1 MKEKRL
7 AEIAAE
13 LAEIEARANGL
24 EPLAET
30 AEQTAI
36 DERSKVLS
44 EIKESREKLLAEK
57 EQIEAEIRAAKA
69 VEENPGSATVIENEK
84 RGEKGMEKEFR
95 NSPEY
100 IAAYA
105 KAIKG
110 DSTDLRALLTEN
122 APTDGQVPIPTF
134 AEERIRTAW
143 ETDEILNR
151 VGKTYVKGNLKIG
164 FEISGSD
171 AVIHVEGDD
180 APEEEELVLGV
191 VELVPQS
198 IKKWITIS
206 DEVLDMKDQE
216 FIDYVYDELGHRIA
230 KAAADIVVAKIKAL
244 PQTSTATTPA
254 AALITEAPSATTMIN
269 AIAQLSD
276 EATNN
281 VAIMNKLTWGEFKSI
296 TTADGYPLADPFA
309 GLVVLFNNSLK
320 AYSAASDNEV
330 YAIVGDLATGF
341 RANFPNGEE
350 IKIKMDDLSLAEKDL
365 VKFVGRKYVALEA
378 VAPGRF
384 TLIAKPA
391 ATEPT
396 NPES

>member
-7 AEIAAE
+7 AEITAE
-13 LAEIEARANGL
+13 LAEIESRANGL

-30 AEQTAI
+30 AEQAAI
-36 DERSKVLS
+36 DERSKVLA

-57 EQIEAEIRAAKA
+57 EQIEAEIRAAKE
-69 VEENPGSATVIENEK
+69 VEQHPESAKEIKNE
-84 RGEKGMEKEFR
+84 RGEKKMEKEFR

-110 DSTDLRALLTEN
+110 DDTDLRSLLTEN
-122 APTDGQVPIPTF
+122 APTGGQVPIPTL

-151 VGKTYVKGNLKIG
+151 VGKTYVKGNAKIG

-171 AVIHVEGDD
+171 AVIHVEGTD
-180 APEEEELVLGV
+180 APDEETLELGV
-191 VELVPQS
+191 VELIPQS

-206 DEVLDMKDQE
+206 DEVLDMKDEE
-216 FIDYVYDELGHRIA
+216 FIDYIYDELGHKIA

-244 PQTSTATTPA
+244 PQTSSATTPA
-254 AALITEAPSATTMIN
+254 AAKITEAPSATTMVN
-269 AIAQLSD
+269 AIANLSD

-281 VAIMNKLTWGEFKSI
+281 VAIMNKLTWAVFKSI
-296 TTADGYPLADPFA
+296 TTGDGYPLADPFA

-320 AYSAASDNEV
+320 AYSAAAEGEV

-350 IKIKMDDLSLAEKDL
+350 IRIKMDDLSLAEADL

-391 ATEPT
+391 ATEPEE
-396 NPES
+396 P

>member
-7 AEIAAE
+7 AEITAE
-13 LAEIEARANGL
+13 LAEIESRANGL

-30 AEQTAI
+30 AEQAEI
-36 DERSKVLS
+36 DERSKVLA

-57 EQIEAEIRAAKA
+57 EQIEAEIRAAKE
-69 VEENPGSATVIENEK
+69 VEQHPESAKEIKNE
-84 RGEKGMEKEFR
+84 RGEKKMEKEFR

-110 DSTDLRALLTEN
+110 DDTDLRSLLTEN
-122 APTDGQVPIPTF
+122 APTGGQVPIPKF

-151 VGKTYVKGNLKIG
+151 VGKTYVKGNLKLG

-171 AVIHVEGDD
+171 AVIHVEGTD
-180 APEEEELVLGV
+180 APDEEVLTLGV
-191 VELVPQS
+191 VELIPQS

-206 DEVLDMKDQE
+206 DEVLDMKDEE
-216 FIDYVYDELGHRIA
+216 FIDYIYDELGHKIA

-244 PQTSTATTPA
+244 PQTSSATTPA
-254 AALITEAPSATTMIN
+254 AAKITEAPSATTMVN
-269 AIAQLSD
+269 AIANLSD

-281 VAIMNKLTWGEFKSI
+281 VAIMNKLTWAAFKSI
-296 TTADGYPLADPFA
+296 TTGDGYPLADPFA

-320 AYSAASDNEV
+320 SYDTAAEGEV

-350 IKIKMDDLSLAEKDL
+350 IRIKMDDLSLAEADL

-391 ATEPT
+391 ATEPEE
-396 NPES
+396 P

>member
-7 AEIAAE
+7 AEITAE
-13 LAEIEARANGL
+13 LAEIESRANGL

-30 AEQTAI
+30 AEQAAI
-36 DERSKVLS
+36 DERSKVLA

-57 EQIEAEIRAAKA
+57 EQIEAEIRAAKE
-69 VEENPGSATVIENEK
+69 VEQHPESAKEIKNE
-84 RGEKGMEKEFR
+84 RGEKKMEKEFR

-110 DSTDLRALLTEN
+110 DDTDLRSLLTEN
-122 APTDGQVPIPTF
+122 APTGGQVPIPTF

-151 VGKTYVKGNLKIG
+151 VGKTYVKGNAKIG

-171 AVIHVEGDD
+171 AVIHVEGTD
-180 APEEEELVLGV
+180 APDEETLELGV
-191 VELVPQS
+191 VELIPQS

-206 DEVLDMKDQE
+206 DEVLDMKDEE
-216 FIDYVYDELGHRIA
+216 FIDYIYDELGHKIA

-244 PQTSTATTPA
+244 PQTSSATTPA
-254 AALITEAPSATTMIN
+254 AAKITEAPSAITMVN
-269 AIAQLSD
+269 AIANLSD

-281 VAIMNKLTWGEFKSI
+281 VAIMNKLTWAAFKSI
-296 TTADGYPLADPFA
+296 TTGDGYPLADPFA

-320 AYSAASDNEV
+320 PYATAADGEV

-350 IKIKMDDLSLAEKDL
+350 IRIKMDDLSLAEADL

-391 ATEPT
+391 ATEPEE
-396 NPES
+396 P

>member
-7 AEIAAE
+7 AEITAE
-13 LAEIEARANGL
+13 LAEIESRANGL

-30 AEQTAI
+30 AEQAAI
-36 DERSKVLS
+36 DERSKVLA

-57 EQIEAEIRAAKA
+57 EQIEAEIRAAKE
-69 VEENPGSATVIENEK
+69 VEQHPESAKEIKNE
-84 RGEKGMEKEFR
+84 RGEKKMEKEFR

-100 IAAYA
+100 IVAYA

-110 DSTDLRALLTEN
+110 DDTDLRSLLTEN
-122 APTDGQVPIPTF
+122 APTGGQVPIPTF

-151 VGKTYVKGNLKIG
+151 VGKTYVKGNAKIG

-171 AVIHVEGDD
+171 AVIHVEGTD
-180 APEEEELVLGV
+180 APDEETLELGV
-191 VELVPQS
+191 VELIPQS

-206 DEVLDMKDQE
+206 DEVLDMKDEE
-216 FIDYVYDELGHRIA
+216 FIDYIYDELGHKIA

-244 PQTSTATTPA
+244 PQTSSATTPA
-254 AALITEAPSATTMIN
+254 AAKITEAPSAITMVN
-269 AIAQLSD
+269 AIANLSD

-281 VAIMNKLTWGEFKSI
+281 VAIMNKLTWAAFKSI
-296 TTADGYPLADPFA
+296 TTGDGYPLADPFA

-320 AYSAASDNEV
+320 PYATAADGEV

-350 IKIKMDDLSLAEKDL
+350 IRIKMDDLSLAEADL

-391 ATEPT
+391 ATEPEE
-396 NPES
+396 P

>member
-7 AEIAAE
+7 AEITAE
-13 LAEIEARANGL
+13 LAEIESRANGL
-24 EPLAET
+24 QPLAET
-30 AEQTAI
+30 AEQAEI
-36 DERSKVLS
+36 DERSKVLA

-57 EQIEAEIRAAKA
+57 EQIEAEIRAAKE
-69 VEENPGSATVIENEK
+69 VEQHPESAKEIKNE
-84 RGEKGMEKEFR
+84 RGEKKMEKEFR

-110 DSTDLRALLTEN
+110 DDTDLRSLLTEN
-122 APTDGQVPIPTF
+122 APTGGQVPIPTF

-151 VGKTYVKGNLKIG
+151 VGKTYVKGNAKIG

-171 AVIHVEGDD
+171 AVIHVEGTD
-180 APEEEELVLGV
+180 APDEETLELGV
-191 VELVPQS
+191 VELIPQS

-206 DEVLDMKDQE
+206 DEVLDMKDEE
-216 FIDYVYDELGHRIA
+216 FIDYIYDELGHKIA

-244 PQTSTATTPA
+244 PQTSSATTPA
-254 AALITEAPSATTMIN
+254 AAKITEAPSAITMVN
-269 AIAQLSD
+269 AIANLSD

-281 VAIMNKLTWGEFKSI
+281 VAIMNKLTWAAFKSI
-296 TTADGYPLADPFA
+296 TTGDGYPLADPFA

-320 AYSAASDNEV
+320 PYATAADGEV

-350 IKIKMDDLSLAEKDL
+350 IRIKMDDLSLAEADL

-391 ATEPT
+391 ATEPEE
-396 NPES
+396 P

>member
-7 AEIAAE
+7 AEITAE
-13 LAEIEARANGL
+13 LAEIESRANGL
-24 EPLAET
+24 QPLAET
-30 AEQTAI
+30 AEQAEI
-36 DERSKVLS
+36 DERSKVLA

-69 VEENPGSATVIENEK
+69 VEENPSSAREITNE
-84 RGEKGMEKEFR
+84 RGEKKMEKEFR

-110 DSTDLRALLTEN
+110 DATDLRALLTEN
-122 APTDGQVPIPTF
+122 APEGGQVPIPTF

-171 AVIHVEGDD
+171 AVIHVEGTD
-180 APEEEELVLGV
+180 APDEEELVLGV

-198 IKKWITIS
+198 IKKWITLS

-216 FIDYVYDELGHRIA
+216 FVDYIYDELGHKIA

-244 PQTSTATTPA
+244 PQVSNATTPA
-254 AALITEAPSATTMIN
+254 AAKITEAPSATTMVN
-269 AIAQLSD
+269 AIANLSD

-281 VAIMNKLTWGEFKSI
+281 VAIMNKLTWADFKSI
-296 TTADGYPLADPFA
+296 TTGDGYPLADPFA

-320 AYSAASDNEV
+320 AYSAAAEGEV

-350 IKIKMDDLSLAEKDL
+350 IKIKMDDLSLAEADL

-391 ATEPT
+391 ATQPEEP
-396 NPES
+396 

>member
-7 AEIAAE
+7 KEIEAE
-13 LAEIEARANGL
+13 LAEIESRANGL

-30 AEQTAI
+30 AEQAAI
-36 DERSKVLS
+36 DERSKVLA

-57 EQIEAEIRAAKA
+57 EQIEAEIRAAKE
-69 VEENPGSATVIENEK
+69 VEQHPESAKEIKNE
-84 RGEKGMEKEFR
+84 RGEKKMEKEFR

-110 DSTDLRALLTEN
+110 DDTDLRSLLTEN
-122 APTDGQVPIPTF
+122 APTGGQVPIPTF

-151 VGKTYVKGNLKIG
+151 VGKTYVKGNLKLG

-171 AVIHVEGDD
+171 AVIHVEGTD
-180 APEEEELVLGV
+180 APDEEELDIGTVTLI
-191 VELVPQS
+191 PQS

-206 DEVLDMKDQE
+206 DEVLDMKDEE
-216 FIDYVYDELGHRIA
+216 FIDYIYDELGHKIA
-230 KAAADIVVAKIKAL
+230 KAAADIVVAKIVAL
-244 PQTSTATTPA
+244 PTTSSATAPA
-254 AALITEAPSATTMIN
+254 AATITEAPSATTMVN
-269 AIAQLSD
+269 AIANLSD

-281 VAIMNKLTWGEFKSI
+281 VAIMNKLTWAAFKSI
-296 TTADGYPLADPFA
+296 TTGDGYPLADPFA

-320 AYSAASDNEV
+320 AYSVADEGEV

-350 IKIKMDDLSLAEKDL
+350 IRIKMDDLSLAEADL
-365 VKFVGRKYVALEA
+365 IKFVGRKFVALEA

-384 TLIAKPA
+384 TRIAKPA
-391 ATEPT
+391 ATEPEE
-396 NPES
+396 P

>member
-7 AEIAAE
+7 AEITAE
-13 LAEIEARANGL
+13 LAEIESRANGL
-24 EPLAET
+24 QPLAET
-30 AEQTAI
+30 AEQAEI
-36 DERSKVLS
+36 DERSKVIA

-57 EQIEAEIRAAKA
+57 EQIEAEIRAAKE
-69 VEENPGSATVIENEK
+69 VEQHPESAKEIKNE
-84 RGEKGMEKEFR
+84 RGEKKMEKEFR

-110 DSTDLRALLTEN
+110 DDTDLRSLLTEN
-122 APTDGQVPIPTF
+122 APTGGQVPIPTF

-171 AVIHVEGDD
+171 AVIHVEGTD
-180 APEEEELVLGV
+180 APNEEELALGV
-191 VELVPQS
+191 VELIPKS

-206 DEVLDMKDQE
+206 DEVLDMKDEE
-216 FIDYVYDELGHRIA
+216 FIDYIYDELGHKIA

-244 PQTSTATTPA
+244 PQTSSATTPA
-254 AALITEAPSATTMIN
+254 AAKITEAPSATTMVN
-269 AIAQLSD
+269 AIANLSD

-281 VAIMNKLTWGEFKSI
+281 VAIMNKLTWAAFKSI
-296 TTADGYPLADPFA
+296 TTGDGYPLADPFA

-320 AYSAASDNEV
+320 SYDTAAEGEV

-350 IKIKMDDLSLAEKDL
+350 IRIKMDDLSLAESDL

-391 ATEPT
+391 ATQP
-396 NPES
+396 

>member
-7 AEIAAE
+7 AEITAE
-13 LAEIEARANGL
+13 LAEIESRANGL

-30 AEQTAI
+30 AEQAEI
-36 DERSKVLS
+36 DERSKVLA

-57 EQIEAEIRAAKA
+57 EQIEAEIRAAKE
-69 VEENPGSATVIENEK
+69 VEQHPESAKEIKNE
-84 RGEKGMEKEFR
+84 RGEKKMEKEFR

-110 DSTDLRALLTEN
+110 DDTDLRSLLTEN
-122 APTDGQVPIPTF
+122 APTGGQVPIPTF

-151 VGKTYVKGNLKIG
+151 VGKTYVKGNAKIG

-171 AVIHVEGDD
+171 AVIHVEGTD
-180 APEEEELVLGV
+180 APDEETLELGV
-191 VELVPQS
+191 VELIPKS

-206 DEVLDMKDQE
+206 DEVLDMKDEE
-216 FIDYVYDELGHRIA
+216 FIDYIYDELGHKIA

-244 PQTSTATTPA
+244 PQTSSATTPA
-254 AALITEAPSATTMIN
+254 AAKITEAPSAITMVN
-269 AIAQLSD
+269 AIANLSD

-281 VAIMNKLTWGEFKSI
+281 VAIMNKLTWAAFKSI
-296 TTADGYPLADPFA
+296 TTGDGYPLADPFA

-320 AYSAASDNEV
+320 PYATAADGEV

-350 IKIKMDDLSLAEKDL
+350 IKIKMDDLSLAEADL

-384 TLIAKPA
+384 TLIAKP
-391 ATEPT
+391 TTPEP
-396 NPES
+396 

>member
-7 AEIAAE
+7 AEITAE
-13 LAEIEARANGL
+13 LAEIESRANGL
-24 EPLAET
+24 QPLAET
-30 AEQTAI
+30 AEQAEI
-36 DERSKVLS
+36 DERSKVLA

-57 EQIEAEIRAAKA
+57 EQIEAEIRAAKE
-69 VEENPGSATVIENEK
+69 VEQHPESAKEIKNE
-84 RGEKGMEKEFR
+84 RGEKKMEKEFR

-110 DSTDLRALLTEN
+110 DDTDLRSLLTEN
-122 APTDGQVPIPTF
+122 APTGGQVPIPTF

-171 AVIHVEGDD
+171 AVIHVEGTD
-180 APEEEELVLGV
+180 APDEEVLTLGV
-191 VELVPQS
+191 VELIPQS

-206 DEVLDMKDQE
+206 DEVLDMKDEE
-216 FIDYVYDELGHRIA
+216 FIDYIYDELGHKIA

-244 PQTSTATTPA
+244 PQTSSATTPA
-254 AALITEAPSATTMIN
+254 AAKITEAPSATTMVN
-269 AIAQLSD
+269 AIANLSD

-281 VAIMNKLTWGEFKSI
+281 VAIMNKLTWAAFKSI
-296 TTADGYPLADPFA
+296 TTGDGYPLADPFA

-320 AYSAASDNEV
+320 SYDTAAEGEV

-350 IKIKMDDLSLAEKDL
+350 IRIKMDDLSLAEADL

-391 ATEPT
+391 ATEPEE
-396 NPES
+396 P

>member
-7 AEIAAE
+7 AEITAE
-13 LAEIEARANGL
+13 LAEIESRANGL
-24 EPLAET
+24 QPLAET
-30 AEQTAI
+30 AEQAEI
-36 DERSKVLS
+36 DERSKVLA

-57 EQIEAEIRAAKA
+57 EQIEAEIRAAKE
-69 VEENPGSATVIENEK
+69 VEQHPESAKEIKNE
-84 RGEKGMEKEFR
+84 RGEKKMEKEFR

-110 DSTDLRALLTEN
+110 DDTDLRSLLTEN
-122 APTDGQVPIPTF
+122 APTGGQVPIPTF

-151 VGKTYVKGNLKIG
+151 VGKTYVKGNVKIG

-171 AVIHVEGDD
+171 AVIHVEGTD
-180 APEEEELVLGV
+180 APNEEELALGV
-191 VELVPQS
+191 VELIPKS

-206 DEVLDMKDQE
+206 DEVLDMKDEE
-216 FIDYVYDELGHRIA
+216 FIDYIYDELGHKIA

-244 PQTSTATTPA
+244 PQTSSATTPA
-254 AALITEAPSATTMIN
+254 AAKITEAPSATTMVN
-269 AIAQLSD
+269 AIANLSD

-281 VAIMNKLTWGEFKSI
+281 VAIMNKLTWAAFKSI
-296 TTADGYPLADPFA
+296 TTGDGYPLADPFA

-320 AYSAASDNEV
+320 AYSAAAEGEV

-350 IKIKMDDLSLAEKDL
+350 IRIKMDDLSLAEADL

-391 ATEPT
+391 ATEPEE
-396 NPES
+396 P

>member
-7 AEIAAE
+7 AEITAE
-13 LAEIEARANGL
+13 LAEIESRANGL
-24 EPLAET
+24 QPLAET
-30 AEQTAI
+30 AEQAEI
-36 DERSKVLS
+36 DERSKVLA

-57 EQIEAEIRAAKA
+57 EQIEAEIRAAKE
-69 VEENPGSATVIENEK
+69 VEQHPESAKEIKNE
-84 RGEKGMEKEFR
+84 RGEKKMEKEFR

-110 DSTDLRALLTEN
+110 DDTDLRSLLTEN
-122 APTDGQVPIPTF
+122 APTGGQVPIPTF

-171 AVIHVEGDD
+171 AVIHVEGTD
-180 APEEEELVLGV
+180 APDEEVLTLGV
-191 VELVPQS
+191 VELIPQS

-206 DEVLDMKDQE
+206 DEVLDMKDEE
-216 FIDYVYDELGHRIA
+216 FIDYIYDELGHKIA

-244 PQTSTATTPA
+244 PQTSSATTPA
-254 AALITEAPSATTMIN
+254 AAKITEAPSATTMVN
-269 AIAQLSD
+269 AIANLSD

-281 VAIMNKLTWGEFKSI
+281 VAIMNKLTWAAFKSI
-296 TTADGYPLADPFA
+296 TTGDGYPLADPFA

-320 AYSAASDNEV
+320 SYDTAAEGEV

-350 IKIKMDDLSLAEKDL
+350 IRIKMDDLSLAESDL

-391 ATEPT
+391 ATQP
-396 NPES
+396 

>member
-7 AEIAAE
+7 AEITAE
-13 LAEIEARANGL
+13 LAEIESRANGL

-30 AEQTAI
+30 AEQAAI
-36 DERSKVLS
+36 DERSKVLA

-57 EQIEAEIRAAKA
+57 EQIEAEIRAAKE
-69 VEENPGSATVIENEK
+69 VEQHPESAKEIKNE
-84 RGEKGMEKEFR
+84 RGEKKMEKEFR

-110 DSTDLRALLTEN
+110 DDTDLRSLLTEN
-122 APTDGQVPIPTF
+122 APTGGQVPIPTF

-171 AVIHVEGDD
+171 AVIHVEGTD
-180 APEEEELVLGV
+180 APDEEVLTLGV
-191 VELVPQS
+191 VELIPKS

-206 DEVLDMKDQE
+206 DEVLDMKDEE
-216 FIDYVYDELGHRIA
+216 FIDYIYDELGHKIA

-244 PQTSTATTPA
+244 PQTSSATTPA
-254 AALITEAPSATTMIN
+254 AAKITEAPSATTMVN
-269 AIAQLSD
+269 AIANLSD

-281 VAIMNKLTWGEFKSI
+281 VAIMNKLTWAAFKSI
-296 TTADGYPLADPFA
+296 TTGDGYPLADPFA

-320 AYSAASDNEV
+320 SYDTAAEGEV

-350 IKIKMDDLSLAEKDL
+350 IRIKMDDLSLAEADL

-391 ATEPT
+391 ATEPEE
-396 NPES
+396 P

>member
-7 AEIAAE
+7 AEITAE
-13 LAEIEARANGL
+13 LAEIESRANGL
-24 EPLAET
+24 QPLAET
-30 AEQTAI
+30 AEQAAI
-36 DERSKVLS
+36 DERSKVLA

-57 EQIEAEIRAAKA
+57 EQIEAEIRAAKE
-69 VEENPGSATVIENEK
+69 VEQHPESAKEIKNE
-84 RGEKGMEKEFR
+84 RGEKKMEKEFR

-110 DSTDLRALLTEN
+110 DDTDLRSLLTEN
-122 APTDGQVPIPTF
+122 APTGGQVPIPTF

-151 VGKTYVKGNLKIG
+151 VGKTYVKGNAKIG

-171 AVIHVEGDD
+171 AVIHVEGTD
-180 APEEEELVLGV
+180 APDEETLELGV
-191 VELVPQS
+191 VELIPQS

-206 DEVLDMKDQE
+206 DEVLDMKDEE
-216 FIDYVYDELGHRIA
+216 FIDYIYDELGHKIA

-244 PQTSTATTPA
+244 PQTSSATTPA
-254 AALITEAPSATTMIN
+254 AAKITEAPSATTMVN
-269 AIAQLSD
+269 AIANLSD

-281 VAIMNKLTWGEFKSI
+281 VAIMNKLTWAAFKSI
-296 TTADGYPLADPFA
+296 TTGDGYPLADPFA

-320 AYSAASDNEV
+320 PYATAADGEV

-350 IKIKMDDLSLAEKDL
+350 IRIKMDDLSLAEADL

-391 ATEPT
+391 ATEPEE
-396 NPES
+396 P

>member
-7 AEIAAE
+7 AEIAEE
-13 LAEIEARANGL
+13 LAEIESRANGL

-30 AEQTAI
+30 AEQPEI
-36 DERSKVLS
+36 DERSNVLA

-69 VEENPGSATVIENEK
+69 VEKNPASAKEIVNE
-84 RGEKGMEKEFR
+84 RGEKKMGEKEFR

-110 DSTDLRALLTEN
+110 DDTDLRSILTEN
-122 APTDGQVPIPTF
+122 ATNGEVPIPTF

-143 ETDEILNR
+143 DSDEILNR
-151 VGKTYVKGNLKIG
+151 VGKTYAKGNLKIG
-164 FEISGSD
+164 FEISGTD
-171 AVIHVEGDD
+171 AVIHVEGTA
-180 APEEEELVLGV
+180 APTEEELHIGT
-191 VELVPQS
+191 VELIPQS

-206 DEVLDMKDQE
+206 DEVYDMKDQE
-216 FIDYVYDELGHRIA
+216 FIDYIYDELGHKIA
-230 KAAADIVVAKIKAL
+230 KKAADIVVAKIIAL
-244 PQTSTATTPA
+244 PQTSTASAPYA
-254 AALITEAPSATTMIN
+254 AKITSAPSATVMVE
-269 AIAQLSD
+269 AIANLSD

-281 VAIMNKLTWGEFKSI
+281 VAIMNKLTWAAFKTI
-296 TTADGYPLADPFA
+296 TTADGYPLQDPFA
-309 GLVVLFNNSLK
+309 GMTVLFNNTLPV
-320 AYSAASDNEV
+320 YSAASAGDV

-350 IKIKMDDLSLAEKDL
+350 IKIKVDDLSLAEADL
-365 VKFVGRKYVALEA
+365 IKFVGRKNVALEA

-384 TLIAKPA
+384 TLIAKPV
-391 ATEPT
+391 
-396 NPES
+396 

>member
-7 AEIAAE
+7 AEIKAE
-13 LAEIEARANGL
+13 LAEIESRANGL
-24 EPLAET
+24 QPLAET
-30 AEQTAI
+30 AEQAEI
-36 DERSKVLS
+36 DERSKVLA

-69 VEENPGSATVIENEK
+69 VEENPSSAKEITNE
-84 RGEKGMEKEFR
+84 RGEKKMEKEFR

-110 DSTDLRALLTEN
+110 DATDLRALLTEN
-122 APTDGQVPIPTF
+122 APEGGQVPIPTF

-171 AVIHVEGDD
+171 AVIHVEGTD
-180 APEEEELVLGV
+180 APDEEELVLGV

-198 IKKWITIS
+198 IKKWITLS

-216 FIDYVYDELGHRIA
+216 FVDYIYDELGHKIA

-244 PQTSTATTPA
+244 PQVSNATTPA
-254 AALITEAPSATTMIN
+254 AAKITEAPSATTMVN
-269 AIAQLSD
+269 AIANLSD

-281 VAIMNKLTWGEFKSI
+281 VAIMNKLTWADFKSI
-296 TTADGYPLADPFA
+296 TTGDGYPLADPFA

-320 AYSAASDNEV
+320 AYSAAAEGEV

-350 IKIKMDDLSLAEKDL
+350 IKIKMDDLSLAEADL

-391 ATEPT
+391 ATQPEEP
-396 NPES
+396 

>member
-7 AEIAAE
+7 AEITAE
-13 LAEIEARANGL
+13 LAEIESRANGL
-24 EPLAET
+24 QPLAET
-30 AEQTAI
+30 AEQAEI
-36 DERSKVLS
+36 DERSKVLA

-57 EQIEAEIRAAKA
+57 EQIEAEIRAAKE
-69 VEENPGSATVIENEK
+69 VEQHPESAKEIKNE
-84 RGEKGMEKEFR
+84 RGEKKMEKEFR

-100 IAAYA
+100 IAAFA
-105 KAIKG
+105 AAIKG
-110 DSTDLRALLTEN
+110 DDTDLRALLTEN
-122 APTDGQVPIPTF
+122 APTGGQVPIPTF

-171 AVIHVEGDD
+171 AVIHIEGTD
-180 APEEEELVLGV
+180 APDEEQLNIGV
-191 VELVPQS
+191 VTLIPQS
-198 IKKWITIS
+198 IKKWLTIS
-206 DEVLDMKDQE
+206 DECLDMKDEE
-216 FIDYVYDELGHRIA
+216 FIDYIYDELGHKIA

-244 PQTSTATTPA
+244 PQTSNATTPA
-254 AALITEAPSATTMIN
+254 AAKITEAPSATTMVN
-269 AIAQLSD
+269 AIANLSD

-281 VAIMNKLTWGEFKSI
+281 VAIMNKLTWAAFKSI
-296 TTADGYPLADPFA
+296 TTGDGYPLADPFA

-320 AYSAASDNEV
+320 SYDTAAEGEV

-350 IKIKMDDLSLAEKDL
+350 IRIKMDDLSLAEADL

-391 ATEPT
+391 ATEPEE
-396 NPES
+396 P

>member
-7 AEIAAE
+7 AEITAE
-13 LAEIEARANGL
+13 LAEIESRANGL

-30 AEQTAI
+30 AEQAAI
-36 DERSKVLS
+36 DERSKVLA

-57 EQIEAEIRAAKA
+57 EQIEAEIRAAKE
-69 VEENPGSATVIENEK
+69 VEQHPESAKEIKNE
-84 RGEKGMEKEFR
+84 RGEKKMEKEFR

-110 DSTDLRALLTEN
+110 DDTDLRSLLTEN
-122 APTDGQVPIPTF
+122 APTGGQVPIPTF

-171 AVIHVEGDD
+171 AVIHVEGTD
-180 APEEEELVLGV
+180 APDEEVLTLGV
-191 VELVPQS
+191 VELIPQS

-206 DEVLDMKDQE
+206 DEVLDMKDEE
-216 FIDYVYDELGHRIA
+216 FIDYIYDELGHKIA

-244 PQTSTATTPA
+244 PQTSSATTPA
-254 AALITEAPSATTMIN
+254 AAKITEAPSATTMVN
-269 AIAQLSD
+269 AIANLSD

-281 VAIMNKLTWGEFKSI
+281 VAIMNKLTWAAFKSI
-296 TTADGYPLADPFA
+296 TTGDGYPLADPFA

-320 AYSAASDNEV
+320 SYDTAAEGEV

-350 IKIKMDDLSLAEKDL
+350 IRIKMDDLSLAESDL

-384 TLIAKPA
+384 TLIAKP
-391 ATEPT
+391 TTPEP
-396 NPES
+396 

>member
-7 AEIAAE
+7 AEITAE
-13 LAEIEARANGL
+13 LAEIESRANGL

-30 AEQTAI
+30 AEQAEI
-36 DERSKVLS
+36 DERSKVLA

-57 EQIEAEIRAAKA
+57 EQIEAEIRAAKE
-69 VEENPGSATVIENEK
+69 VEQHPESAKEIKNE
-84 RGEKGMEKEFR
+84 RGEKKMEKEFR

-110 DSTDLRALLTEN
+110 DDTDLRSLLTEN
-122 APTDGQVPIPTF
+122 APTGGQVPIPTF

-151 VGKTYVKGNLKIG
+151 VGKTYVKGNAKIG

-171 AVIHVEGDD
+171 AVIHVEGTD
-180 APEEEELVLGV
+180 APNEEELALGV
-191 VELVPQS
+191 VELIPKS

-206 DEVLDMKDQE
+206 DEVLDMKDEE
-216 FIDYVYDELGHRIA
+216 FIDYIYDELGHKIA

-244 PQTSTATTPA
+244 PQTSSATTPA
-254 AALITEAPSATTMIN
+254 AAKITEAPSATTMVN
-269 AIAQLSD
+269 AIANLSD

-281 VAIMNKLTWGEFKSI
+281 VAIMNKLTWAAFKSI
-296 TTADGYPLADPFA
+296 TTGDGYPLADPFA

-320 AYSAASDNEV
+320 SYDAASDGEV

-350 IKIKMDDLSLAEKDL
+350 IKIKMDDLSLAEADL

-384 TLIAKPA
+384 TLIAKP
-391 ATEPT
+391 TTPEP
-396 NPES
+396 